1 MKVYSKYKERH
12 TLAGHISLP
21 RVRKQG
27 AYENSFFC
35 KDNKYFCPLLPNLYH
50 SSQIFDYVSVQFG
63 EISSCMGIR
72 IHFFAGET
80 MQMCVC
86 LRYLTEAHGYILFVM
101 EHHVSKKVAANTGIR
116 SVLFILDL
124 QEIQVSNSKTAAK
137 RNIAI

>member
-21 RVRKQG
+21 QVRKQG

-35 KDNKYFCPLLPNLYH
+35 KDNKYLCPPNLYH
-50 SSQIFDYVSVQFG
+50 PSQIFAYVSVQFG
-63 EISSCMGIR
+63 EIFSCMGIR

-86 LRYLTEAHGYILFVM
+86 LRYLIEAHGYILFVM
-101 EHHVSKKVAANTGIR
+101 EHHVSKKVTANTGIR
-116 SVLFILDL
+116 SMLFILDL
-124 QEIQVSNSKTAAK
+124 QGIQVSNSKTAAK